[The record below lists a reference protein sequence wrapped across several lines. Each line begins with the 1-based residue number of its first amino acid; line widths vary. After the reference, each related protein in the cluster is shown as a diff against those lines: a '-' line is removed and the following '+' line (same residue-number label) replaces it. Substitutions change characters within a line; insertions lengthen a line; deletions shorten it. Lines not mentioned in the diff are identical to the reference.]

1 MTLKINI
8 FLLRLNNH
16 QSVLYSNSNKYQCNC
31 ILMLFFSFMKV
42 ILRMFIEGPFKV
54 DGLCKQVDSSDLITR
69 CDGESQITVNVKQ
82 KKNINKLAGACRPVW
97 RMVVVP
103 GGELGSSA
111 STTSSTTAWPAS
123 NQESSSGSCCQRSQD
138 SHLVDTEVRAQ

>member
-1 MTLKINI
+1 
-8 FLLRLNNH
+8 
-16 QSVLYSNSNKYQCNC
+16 
-31 ILMLFFSFMKV
+31 MKV

-54 DGLCKQVDSSDLITR
+54 MVCVNKLIAVTLSQ
-69 CDGESQITVNVKQ
+69 DVTESQITVNVKQ